1 MHKCFKLLTLGVV
14 SSFDVACMAVYCSQL
29 VSSSSSHHGAMP
41 LRHCCVVPE
50 LAAQSHL
57 HQANSRLTTAVCF
70 SVLVLATRTSAACTV
85 SPGLGA
91 AVEVGLS
98 LALSSLVNRR
108 CSAVAHTSAHVAAIG
123 WAMAAIVASG
133 YTTRVIGGIGAQC
146 GRATLLPQL
155 DDAMGECIDKAARAI
170 KPNLAMHSSLAY
182 MAEAA

>member
-1 MHKCFKLLTLGVV
+1 ME
-14 SSFDVACMAVYCSQL
+14 SYFDDACMADYDSQLGL
-29 VSSSSSHHGAMP
+29 VSSSSSRHGVVAW
-41 LRHCCVVPE
+41 RHGCVVPE

-70 SVLVLATRTSAACTV
+70 SVLVLNAITSAACTV

-91 AVEVGLS
+91 AVEVGLGLA

-108 CSAVAHTSAHVAAIG
+108 CSAVDHTSAHVAAIG

-146 GRATLLPQL
+146 GSAALLPQL
-155 DDAMGECIDKAARAI
+155 DEAMGECIDKAARAI
-170 KPNLAMHSSLAY
+170 KPNLAMHGSLAY